1 MPVTYRYDH
10 SANKTG
16 HDDPTT
22 PLFLFPQIGEM
33 FCIMDLNTFIGDLDP
48 EILLRLGLSL
58 VAGFFIGME
67 RESHGRAAGL
77 RTTLLVTL
85 SSAAAMIVSDAFYQ
99 DSFAR
104 QGPSSWHPDPARLAA
119 GILAGMGFLGA
130 GVIVHQRD
138 HVVQGVTT
146 AATLWFAAI
155 IGLAL
160 GAGSLG
166 VGIVSTV
173 LALVILGLI
182 PRFENRME
190 NDWYSDLSIS
200 FRSTDSDIIETTRM
214 LESLHL
220 KIKGVDWKEDFSG
233 TERAVVFHVKYKKGE
248 RLTLPSK
255 VITALRTLPD
265 VKTVHWHG

>member
-1 MPVTYRYDH
+1 MD
-10 SANKTG
+10 SAIS
-16 HDDPTT
+16 
-22 PLFLFPQIGEM
+22 FFPPA
-33 FCIMDLNTFIGDLDP
+33 CIFPEHMNLQTFIQDLSP
-48 EILLRLGLSL
+48 EILLRLGLAM
-58 VAGFFIGME
+58 VAGFVIGME

-77 RTTLLVTL
+77 RTTLLVCL
-85 SSAAAMIVSDAFYQ
+85 SACAAMIVSDAFYQ

-104 QGPSSWHPDPARLAA
+104 QGASSWHPDPARLAA

-138 HVVQGVTT
+138 HIVQGVTT

-166 VGIVSTV
+166 VGLVSTV
-173 LALVILGLI
+173 LALVILGLV

-200 FRSTDSDIIETTRM
+200 FRSTDSSVDEAIKAI
-214 LESLHL
+214 ESLHL
-220 KIKGVDWKEDFSG
+220 KVKGVDWKEDLG
-233 TERAVVFHVKYKKGE
+233 GNERVVLFHVKHKKGD
-248 RLTLPSK
+248 RLVLPGK
-255 VITALRTLPD
+255 VIATLRQLPD
-265 VKTVHWHG
+265 VTAVHWHG

>member
-1 MPVTYRYDH
+1 MGQM
-10 SANKTG
+10 NWQ
-16 HDDPTT
+16 
-22 PLFLFPQIGEM
+22 LFLN
-33 FCIMDLNTFIGDLDP
+33 DLNP

-77 RTTLLVTL
+77 RTTLLVCL
-85 SSAAAMIVSDAFYQ
+85 SACAAMIVSDAFYQ
-99 DSFAR
+99 DSFDRRGAA
-104 QGPSSWHPDPARLAA
+104 GWHPDPARLAA

-166 VGIVSTV
+166 VGLVSTV
-173 LALVILGLI
+173 LALIILGLI

-190 NDWYSDLSIS
+190 NDWYSDLGIS
-200 FRSTDSDIIETTRM
+200 FHSTDSNVNEAIKVI
-214 LESLHL
+214 ESLHM
-220 KIKGVDWKEDFSG
+220 KVKGVDWKENMG
-233 TERAVVFHVKYKKGE
+233 GNERVLLFHVKYKKGE
-248 RLTLPSK
+248 RLILPGK
-255 VITALRTLPD
+255 AITALRALPD